1 MCTFELRY
9 FMIKRHCFDSVII
22 LFISKGNIGYYKRCL
37 NNLRQA
43 YLFETIQ
50 YLECRPTSLIGFNKN
65 QWHFTVMSLELFVNP
80 HFLSWGPLVN
90 VASLSTL
97 CLGGIRSYFAPRGLL
112 AINRFTYSTIVSTL
126 LLLWL
131 YFLFKL
137 YLSRKDPLRSEDL
150 FYTWQVFIGKS
161 AGWEHQRKEFMWTKV
176 E

>member
-9 FMIKRHCFDSVII
+9 FMIKRLCFDSVII

-50 YLECRPTSLIGFNKN
+50 YLECRPTSLIGSNKN
-65 QWHFTVMSLELFVNP
+65 QYHFTVMSLELFVNP

-97 CLGGIRSYFAPRGLL
+97 CLGGIRSYFSPRGLL

-131 YFLFKL
+131 CIF
-137 YLSRKDPLRSEDL
+137 YLS
-150 FYTWQVFIGKS
+150 FIYPGKTHWGQKTS
-161 AGWEHQRKEFMWTKV
+161 FTPDKCSLENHKAYGHRVAEL
-176 E
+176 